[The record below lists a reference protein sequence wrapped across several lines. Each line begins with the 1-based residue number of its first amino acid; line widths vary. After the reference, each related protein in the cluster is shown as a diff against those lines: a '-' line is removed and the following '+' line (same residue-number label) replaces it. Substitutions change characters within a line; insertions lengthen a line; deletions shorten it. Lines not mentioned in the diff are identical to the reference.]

1 MTPRTGRRPGASGA
15 STAIILAARR
25 RFADLG
31 YDGATFRG
39 IAAEA
44 GVDPAL
50 IRHYYGTKENL
61 FVAAMRLPF
70 SLGDALDEALRS
82 DPEHLGEDILRAALR
97 VWELPQARA
106 IALGVV
112 RAAAT
117 QDQAARMLQQFIQQT
132 IVRRIADSLDT
143 PQADL
148 RASLVASQIAG
159 LTVTRYLLRIEPIAS
174 LTADELSTAIAPTL
188 QRYLTGNITH
198 PNALRRSAT

>member
-1 MTPRTGRRPGASGA
+1 
-15 STAIILAARR
+15 
-25 RFADLG
+25 
-31 YDGATFRG
+31 
-39 IAAEA
+39 
-44 GVDPAL
+44 
-50 IRHYYGTKENL
+50 
-61 FVAAMRLPF
+61 
-70 SLGDALDEALRS
+70 
-82 DPEHLGEDILRAALR
+82 
-97 VWELPQARA
+97 
-106 IALGVV
+106 
-112 RAAAT
+112 
-117 QDQAARMLQQFIQQT
+117 MLQQFIQQT